1 MSEIHSS
8 AGLQRRLPP
17 LSSLRAFEAA
27 ARHLSFT
34 RAAAELH
41 VTQAA
46 VSHQVK
52 ALEDWLG
59 LKLFRRQNRNVF
71 LTEAGQAYLPA
82 VREAFDGLAEATR
95 RLRQRDGQAKL
106 VVSVTLSFAAKWLM
120 PRLGRFRRLH
130 PEIEFMIDA
139 TDRIVDL
146 GREEVDV
153 ALRYGAGSWPG
164 LVARPLLKEELF
176 PACSPALAA
185 ALRRPEDLAKHTLLH
200 DEMRQDWRMW
210 LLAAGVKGVDPT
222 RGPTFTNSAMCV
234 QAAIDGEGVVLGRS
248 ALVAA
253 DLAAGRLVRPFA
265 VRLPT
270 EYAYYVV
277 HTPRAGELPRV
288 KAFVEWLLAEA
299 AEAERS
305 EGERAGLPGAAAS
318 TC

>member
-1 MSEIHSS
+1 MSEIHPST
-8 AGLQRRLPP
+8 GPQRRLPP

-71 LTEAGQAYLPA
+71 LTEAGQSYLPA
-82 VREAFDGLAEATR
+82 VREAFDGLSEATR
-95 RLRQRDGQAKL
+95 RLRQRGGEGKL
-106 VVSVTLSFAAKWLM
+106 TVSVTLSFAAKWLM

-130 PEIEFMIDA
+130 PDIEFRIDA
-139 TDRIVDL
+139 TDRNVDFT
-146 GREEVDV
+146 REEVDV
-153 ALRYGAGSWPG
+153 GLRYGAGSWAG
-164 LVARPLLKEELF
+164 LTARRLLNEALF
-176 PACSPALAA
+176 PVCSPALAA
-185 ALRRPEDLAKHTLLH
+185 SLKRPEDLASHTLLH

-234 QAAIDGEGVVLGRS
+234 QAAIDGEGVTLGRS

-270 EYAYYVV
+270 EFAYYVV
-277 HTPRAGELPRV
+277 HTPRAGDLPRV
-288 KAFVEWLLAEA
+288 RAFVDWLLSEA
-299 AEAERS
+299 ALAEKEEADA
-305 EGERAGLPGAAAS
+305 GRA
-318 TC
+318 T

>member
-1 MSEIHSS
+1 MSETYPSS
-8 AGLQRRLPP
+8 PASRRLPP

-34 RAAAELH
+34 RAAGELH

-95 RLRQRDGQAKL
+95 RLRQRDGESKL
-106 VVSVTLSFAAKWLM
+106 TVTVTLSFAAKWLM

-130 PEIEFMIDA
+130 PEIEFRIDA
-139 TDRIVDL
+139 TDRNVDL
-146 GREEVDV
+146 AREEMDV
-153 ALRYGAGSWPG
+153 GLRYGAGSWPG
-164 LVARPLLKEELF
+164 LASRRLLNEELF
-176 PACSPALAA
+176 PVCSPALAA
-185 ALRRPEDLAKHTLLH
+185 ELKRPEDLARHTLLH

-210 LLAAGVKGVDPT
+210 LLAAGVASVDPT
-222 RGPTFTNSAMCV
+222 RGPSFNNSAMCV
-234 QAAIDGEGVVLGRS
+234 QAAIDGEGVALGRS

-265 VRLPT
+265 VHLPT
-270 EYAYYVV
+270 EFAYYVV
-277 HTPRAGELPRV
+277 FTPQAGELPRV
-288 KAFVEWLLAEA
+288 KAFVDWLTAEA
-299 AEAERS
+299 AAEEVGHARS
-305 EGERAGLPGAAAS
+305 LA
-318 TC
+318 

>member
-1 MSEIHSS
+1 MSEIHPSS
-8 AGLQRRLPP
+8 GLQRRLPP

-95 RLRQRDGQAKL
+95 RLRQRDGQGKL

-176 PACSPALAA
+176 PVCSPALAA
-185 ALRRPEDLAKHTLLH
+185 SLKRPADLAKHTLLH

-305 EGERAGLPGAAAS
+305 AGGRPGRPGAAAP

>member
-1 MSEIHSS
+1 MSETYHSGPAS
-8 AGLQRRLPP
+8 RRLPP

-34 RAAAELH
+34 RAANELH

-52 ALEDWLG
+52 SLEEWLG

-82 VREAFDGLAEATR
+82 VRDAFDGLAEATR
-95 RLRQRDGQAKL
+95 RLRQRGGESKL
-106 VVSVTLSFAAKWLM
+106 TVTVTLSFAAKWLM

-130 PEIEFMIDA
+130 PEIEFRIDA
-139 TDRIVDL
+139 TDRNVDL

-153 ALRYGAGSWPG
+153 GLRYGAGSWPG
-164 LVARPLLKEELF
+164 LIARPLLKEELF
-176 PACSPALAA
+176 PVCSPALAA
-185 ALRRPEDLAKHTLLH
+185 ELKQPEDLAKHTLLH

-210 LLAAGVKGVDPT
+210 LLAAGVAGVDPT
-222 RGPTFTNSAMCV
+222 RGPAFNNSAMCV
-234 QAAIDGEGVVLGRS
+234 QAAIDGEGVALGRS

-265 VRLPT
+265 VNLPT
-270 EYAYYVV
+270 EFAYYVV
-277 HTPRAGELPRV
+277 FTPQAGELPRV
-288 KAFVEWLLAEA
+288 KALVDWLAAEA
-299 AEAERS
+299 AAEEEVGHGRS
-305 EGERAGLPGAAAS
+305 FA
-318 TC
+318 

>member
-1 MSEIHSS
+1 MSEIHPST
-8 AGLQRRLPP
+8 APQRRLPP

-82 VREAFDGLAEATR
+82 VREAFDGLSEATR
-95 RLRQRDGQAKL
+95 RLRQRGGQAKL

-153 ALRYGAGSWPG
+153 ALRYGAGAWAG
-164 LVARPLLKEELF
+164 MTARPLLKEELF
-176 PACSPALAA
+176 PVCSPALAE
-185 ALRRPEDLAKHTLLH
+185 ALQRPEDLASHTLLH

-210 LLAAGVKGVDPT
+210 LLAAGVRGVDPT

-234 QAAIDGEGVVLGRS
+234 QAAIDGEGVTLGRS

-253 DLAAGRLVRPFA
+253 DFAPGRLVRPFA

-270 EYAYYVV
+270 EFAYYVV
-277 HTPRAGELPRV
+277 HTPLAGDLPRV
-288 KAFVEWLLAEA
+288 RAFVDWLLAEA
-299 AEAERS
+299 ALAEKEEADAGR
-305 EGERAGLPGAAAS
+305 GE
-318 TC
+318 

>member
-1 MSEIHSS
+1 MSETYPTGS
-8 AGLQRRLPP
+8 ASRRLPP

-52 ALEDWLG
+52 ALEEWLG

-95 RLRQRDGQAKL
+95 RLRQRDGESKL
-106 VVSVTLSFAAKWLM
+106 TVTVTLSFAAKWLM

-130 PEIEFMIDA
+130 PEIEFRIDA
-139 TDRIVDL
+139 TDRNVDL
-146 GREEVDV
+146 TREEADLG
-153 ALRYGAGSWPG
+153 LRYGSGSWPG
-164 LVARPLLKEELF
+164 LKARRLMSEELF
-176 PACSPALAA
+176 PVCSPGLAA
-185 ALRRPEDLAKHTLLH
+185 ELRRPEDLARHTLLH

-222 RGPTFTNSAMCV
+222 RGPAFNNSAMCV
-234 QAAIDGEGVVLGRS
+234 QAAIDGEGVALGRS

-253 DLAAGRLVRPFA
+253 DIAAGRLVRPFA
-265 VRLPT
+265 FNLPT
-270 EYAYYVV
+270 EFAYYVV
-277 HTPRAGELPRV
+277 VAPQAEELPRV
-288 KAFVEWLLAEA
+288 KAFVEWLAAEA
-299 AEAERS
+299 ATEEALHGRNIV
-305 EGERAGLPGAAAS
+305 
-318 TC
+318 

>member
-1 MSEIHSS
+1 MSETYQSGS
-8 AGLQRRLPP
+8 ASRRLPP

-82 VREAFDGLAEATR
+82 VREAFDGLADATR
-95 RLRQRDGQAKL
+95 RLRQRDGEGKL
-106 VVSVTLSFAAKWLM
+106 TVTVTLSFAAKWLM

-130 PEIEFMIDA
+130 PDIEFRIDA
-139 TDRIVDL
+139 TDRNVDL
-146 GREEVDV
+146 AREEVDV
-153 ALRYGAGSWPG
+153 GLRYGSGSWPG
-164 LVARPLLKEELF
+164 LAARRLLNEELF
-176 PACSPALAA
+176 PVCSPALAA
-185 ALRRPEDLAKHTLLH
+185 ALKRPEDLAKHTLLH
-200 DEMRQDWRMW
+200 DDMRQDWRMW
-210 LLAAGVKGVDPT
+210 LLAAGVRGVDPT
-222 RGPTFTNSAMCV
+222 RGPVFSSSAMCV
-234 QAAIDGEGVVLGRS
+234 QAAIDGEGVALGRS

-265 VRLPT
+265 VNLPT
-270 EYAYYVV
+270 EFAYYVV
-277 HTPRAGELPRV
+277 YTPQAGELPRV
-288 KAFVEWLLAEA
+288 KAFVEWLAAEA
-299 AEAERS
+299 ATQEEASHARS
-305 EGERAGLPGAAAS
+305 LA
-318 TC
+318 

>member
-1 MSEIHSS
+1 MSETYQSGS
-8 AGLQRRLPP
+8 ASRRLPP

-82 VREAFDGLAEATR
+82 VREAFDGLADATR
-95 RLRQRDGQAKL
+95 RLRQRDGEGKL
-106 VVSVTLSFAAKWLM
+106 TVTVTLSFAAKWLM

-130 PEIEFMIDA
+130 PDIEFRIDA
-139 TDRIVDL
+139 TDRNVDL
-146 GREEVDV
+146 AREEVDV
-153 ALRYGAGSWPG
+153 GLRYGSGSWPG
-164 LVARPLLKEELF
+164 LAARRLLNEELF
-176 PACSPALAA
+176 PVCSPALAA
-185 ALRRPEDLAKHTLLH
+185 ALKRPEDLAKHTLLH
-200 DEMRQDWRMW
+200 DDMRQDWRMW
-210 LLAAGVKGVDPT
+210 LLAAGVRGVDPT
-222 RGPTFTNSAMCV
+222 RGPAFSSSAMCV
-234 QAAIDGEGVVLGRS
+234 QAAIDGEGVALGRS

-265 VRLPT
+265 VNLPT
-270 EYAYYVV
+270 EFAYYVV
-277 HTPRAGELPRV
+277 YTPQAGELPRV
-288 KAFVEWLLAEA
+288 KAFVDWLAAEA
-299 AEAERS
+299 AAEEAAHDRT
-305 EGERAGLPGAAAS
+305 LV
-318 TC
+318 

>member
-1 MSEIHSS
+1 MSETYPTGS
-8 AGLQRRLPP
+8 ASRRLPP

-52 ALEDWLG
+52 ALEEWLG

-95 RLRQRDGQAKL
+95 RLRQRDGESKL
-106 VVSVTLSFAAKWLM
+106 TVTVTLSFAAKWLM

-130 PEIEFMIDA
+130 PEIEFRIDA
-139 TDRIVDL
+139 TDRNVDL
-146 GREEVDV
+146 TREEADLG
-153 ALRYGAGSWPG
+153 LRYGSGSWPG
-164 LVARPLLKEELF
+164 LKARRLMSEELF
-176 PACSPALAA
+176 PVCSPGLAA
-185 ALRRPEDLAKHTLLH
+185 ELRRPEDLARHTLLH

-222 RGPTFTNSAMCV
+222 RGPAFNNSAMCV
-234 QAAIDGEGVVLGRS
+234 QAAIDGEGVALGRS

-253 DLAAGRLVRPFA
+253 DVAAGRLVRPFA
-265 VRLPT
+265 VNLPT
-270 EYAYYVV
+270 EFAYYVV
-277 HTPRAGELPRV
+277 VAPQAEELPRV
-288 KAFVEWLLAEA
+288 KAFVEWLAAEA
-299 AEAERS
+299 ATEEALHGRNIV
-305 EGERAGLPGAAAS
+305 
-318 TC
+318 

>member
-1 MSEIHSS
+1 MSETYPTGS
-8 AGLQRRLPP
+8 ASRRLPP

-52 ALEDWLG
+52 ALEEWLG

-95 RLRQRDGQAKL
+95 RLRQRDGESKL
-106 VVSVTLSFAAKWLM
+106 TVTVTLSFAAKWLM

-130 PEIEFMIDA
+130 PEIEFRIDA
-139 TDRIVDL
+139 TDRNVDL
-146 GREEVDV
+146 TREEADLG
-153 ALRYGAGSWPG
+153 LRYGSGSWPG
-164 LVARPLLKEELF
+164 LKARRLMSEELF
-176 PACSPALAA
+176 PVCSPGLAA
-185 ALRRPEDLAKHTLLH
+185 ELRRPEDLARHTLLH

-222 RGPTFTNSAMCV
+222 RGPAFNNSAMCV
-234 QAAIDGEGVVLGRS
+234 QAAIDGEGVALGRS

-253 DLAAGRLVRPFA
+253 DVAAGRLVRPFA
-265 VRLPT
+265 VNLPT
-270 EYAYYVV
+270 EFAYYVV
-277 HTPRAGELPRV
+277 VTPQAEELPRV
-288 KAFVEWLLAEA
+288 KAFVEWLAAEA
-299 AEAERS
+299 ATEEALHGRNI
-305 EGERAGLPGAAAS
+305 A
-318 TC
+318 